1 MLKNMKV
8 GGLTSTFQV
17 CIVHFLV
24 FWGPGKFGLKK
35 GTGGAPPQGD
45 IVTFFYRFSY
55 CRASLISRKKLH
67 WSTLS
72 LPSFYPSLTE
82 TFKHPAFR
90 RQEFFLQI
98 SAQQRNESFKYFHCF
113 SREIV

>member
-35 GTGGAPPQGD
+35 GTGGDPRPPPR
-45 IVTFFYRFSY
+45 V
-55 CRASLISRKKLH
+55 
-67 WSTLS
+67 TLS
-72 LPSFYPSLTE
+72 PFFTVFLIAGLPSGLY
-82 TFKHPAFR
+82 
-90 RQEFFLQI
+90 QI
-98 SAQQRNESFKYFHCF
+98 VY
-113 SREIV
+113 